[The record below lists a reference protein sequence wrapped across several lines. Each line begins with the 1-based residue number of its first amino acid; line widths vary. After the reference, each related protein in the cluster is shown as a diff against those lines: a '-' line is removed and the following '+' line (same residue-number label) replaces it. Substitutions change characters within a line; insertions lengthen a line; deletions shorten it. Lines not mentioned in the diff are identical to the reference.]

1 MAIFYQ
7 SRSPP
12 ALLHRSVFFSEQHT
26 GGSTLHGGR
35 KHGGGKLIAQWGI
48 FLIKFN
54 KQECNQGNLGVTCV
68 IQKNWYLLPSSVLDS
83 ALARPSP
90 ST

>member
-12 ALLHRSVFFSEQHT
+12 ALLHRSVFFYEQHT

-35 KHGGGKLIAQWGI
+35 KHSGGKLIAQWGI

-54 KQECNQGNLGVTCV
+54 KQEYTQGNLGMHYTITAVSFLTQSESLISQCGR
-68 IQKNWYLLPSSVLDS
+68 S
-83 ALARPSP
+83 ASRF
-90 ST
+90 

>member
-12 ALLHRSVFFSEQHT
+12 ALLHRSVFFYEQHT
-26 GGSTLHGGR
+26 GGSTLHGGQ
-35 KHGGGKLIAQWGI
+35 KHGGVKLITQWEI

-54 KQECNQGNLGVTCV
+54 KQECAQGNL
-68 IQKNWYLLPSSVLDS
+68 
-83 ALARPSP
+83 A
-90 ST
+90 

>member
-12 ALLHRSVFFSEQHT
+12 ALLHRSVFFYEQHT

-35 KHGGGKLIAQWGI
+35 KHGGGKLITQWGI
-48 FLIKFN
+48 LFNLIKFN
-54 KQECNQGNLGVTCV
+54 KQECSQGNLVLMNCENKSSLQIKTR
-68 IQKNWYLLPSSVLDS
+68 YLYEDY
-83 ALARPSP
+83 
-90 ST
+90 T